1 MLCCKT
7 KPVFLNSSNGLINH
21 SPRFP
26 RLPPSPIS
34 NREAGKDL
42 PRPDV
47 PRPLVPRHVPANV
60 AVAVLPLQNDA
71 KSVVEKLEVGLA
83 QNSNFRELHDLT
95 ARMLGYY
102 REQDWTQ
109 ALATIEL
116 CGKAAEPFGISA
128 LFDMYA
134 ECIEAFRRCPPPPD

>member
-1 MLCCKT
+1 M
-7 KPVFLNSSNGLINH
+7 
-21 SPRFP
+21 
-26 RLPPSPIS
+26 
-34 NREAGKDL
+34 

-116 CGKAAEPFGISA
+116 CRKASEPFGISA

-134 ECIEAFRRCPPPPD
+134 ERIEAFRRHPPPADWNGVYEAESK